1 MRLSSLFSKFFKKIL
16 RLNMGIFI
24 RFSFWKRIFLGTV
37 RSVSAERDVQTKV
50 VMHQHRL
57 PDAKE
62 SLRSDRSD
70 SSLYAIY
77 AKLTQMSFSSAVTL
91 MLLRILPSSI
101 IACAMAS
108 STFSRMIRRRSRA
121 PQCLPNASAAIRSR
135 AA

>member
-16 RLNMGIFI
+16 RLNMGIFR
-24 RFSFWKRIFLGTV
+24 RFSFWKSIFLGTV
-37 RSVSAERDVQTKV
+37 RSVNAERDVQTKV
-50 VMHQHRL
+50 VMHQQVLTDTR
-57 PDAKE
+57 E

-108 STFSRMIRRRSRA
+108 STFSRTTTGTTTD
-121 PQCLPNASAAIRSR
+121 LASLSITVIVVSS
-135 AA
+135 